1 MISIWFAI
9 SPLGETLRSQISPW
23 LFNKFSLSVPKEM
36 YRRECGEFGYWSM
49 LGCKGLSVHQARWL
63 WGALNLLFFFI
74 VKVPPSAPPASLN
87 KSLSEIKNVDEVQE
101 LSVKELKCIL
111 RANFVDFT
119 GCCEKEELLER
130 VRTLWNSKQ
139 EYIKKKSKYQD
150 HVHFSER
157 IFFGQH
163 FLFVFVERGFARNH
177 VSKEWR
183 ENLISIETADTATSS
198 SLLKTSCDYFL
209 KVLIWINKQYKTH

>member
-1 MISIWFAI
+1 M
-9 SPLGETLRSQISPW
+9 
-23 LFNKFSLSVPKEM
+23 
-36 YRRECGEFGYWSM
+36 
-49 LGCKGLSVHQARWL
+49 
-63 WGALNLLFFFI
+63 FFFI

-150 HVHFSER
+150 HVHFFER
-157 IFFGQH
+157 IFLGNISC
-163 FLFVFVERGFARNH
+163 LFMW
-177 VSKEWR
+177 KEGSQVIMFQKN
-183 ENLISIETADTATSS
+183 EE
-198 SLLKTSCDYFL
+198 KT
-209 KVLIWINKQYKTH
+209 

>member
-1 MISIWFAI
+1 M
-9 SPLGETLRSQISPW
+9 
-23 LFNKFSLSVPKEM
+23 
-36 YRRECGEFGYWSM
+36 
-49 LGCKGLSVHQARWL
+49 
-63 WGALNLLFFFI
+63 
-74 VKVPPSAPPASLN
+74 
-87 KSLSEIKNVDEVQE
+87 
-101 LSVKELKCIL
+101 KELKCIL

-163 FLFVFVERGFARNH
+163 FLFVLW
-177 VSKEWR
+177 KEGLQVLMFQKN
-183 ENLISIETADTATSS
+183 EE
-198 SLLKTSCDYFL
+198 KT
-209 KVLIWINKQYKTH
+209 